1 MGYIYFFVG
10 AFFVFLLGMSGI
22 VLIDFAA
29 LFLGEDWLSKVNDF
43 TSILASMAT
52 FIGLPWAIWTYKVQ
66 KDREH
71 EDQVTKYGMEI
82 YTSLKNIFENRSM
95 LKNPVITNSMLSQLE
110 GFKESNPEI
119 YARKIYLKI
128 QVLFNNFLKTCAC
141 RDLTSYDL
149 QHLASTAEY
158 EDALSDIGVENAAYV
173 SSMAY
178 TIIKNDCFVI
188 LTFSGDMQYQSKV
201 IIESWIPSLL
211 LKFSNP
217 ILYHHC
223 KRLNNPESAKAL
235 FHLCKEVA
243 TVEVASFI
251 YLFNSVKGRQLLV
264 DLDEK
269 VNNGRNTY
277 RIEEWLSMTP
287 ESQHEAYFK

>member
-1 MGYIYFFVG
+1 MGYLYFFVG
-10 AFFVFLLGMSGI
+10 AFLVFLLGMSAI

-29 LFLGEDWLSKVNDF
+29 LFLGDDWLSKVNDF
-43 TSILASMAT
+43 TSILASIAT

-71 EDQVTKYGMEI
+71 EDQIIKYGMEI

-95 LKNPVITNSMLSQLE
+95 LKNPVITKSMLYQLE
-110 GFKESNPEI
+110 GFKESNPEV
-119 YARKIYLKI
+119 YNRKIYLKV
-128 QVLFNNFLKTCAC
+128 QVLFNNFLETCVC
-141 RDLTSYDL
+141 RDLTSYDW
-149 QHLASTAEY
+149 QRLASTSEY
-158 EDALSDIGVENAAYV
+158 EKSLSDIGAENAAYV

-178 TIIKNDCFVI
+178 TIIKNDSFVI
-188 LTFSGDMQYQSKV
+188 LKFSGDMQYQSK
-201 IIESWIPSLL
+201 IIVEPWIPILL

-223 KRLNNPESAKAL
+223 KRLNTPESAKVL

-251 YLFNSVKGRQLLV
+251 YLFNSVKGMQLLV
-264 DLDEK
+264 DFDQK
-269 VNNGRNTY
+269 INNGRNTY
-277 RIEEWLSMTP
+277 SIEQWFAMTP